1 MDSIV
6 GTVSKGDVT
15 DIALMFRMKEGDMS
29 AFEEIYYRW
38 NRQVYS
44 FILKITRSVS
54 DTEDIMQDIFIRL
67 WKMHEQIDPQKS
79 IQSLLFTIARRI
91 AVDMYRRNGK
101 FAVMQ
106 QNEPVKVEADTLGV
120 SPHEILEEQ
129 ETSLMLE
136 IAIERMPEKQRN
148 VFTLYYRQNLSPK
161 EIAEQLG
168 LSYENVRKHIYNG
181 KQQLREII
189 AIMTALLVWSQ

>member
-1 MDSIV
+1 
-6 GTVSKGDVT
+6 
-15 DIALMFRMKEGDMS
+15 
-29 AFEEIYYRW
+29 
-38 NRQVYS
+38 
-44 FILKITRSVS
+44 
-54 DTEDIMQDIFIRL
+54 
-67 WKMHEQIDPQKS
+67 
-79 IQSLLFTIARRI
+79 
-91 AVDMYRRNGK
+91 
-101 FAVMQ
+101 MQ